1 MNTMKYL
8 LKYLA
13 TAFMVVSI
21 ASFSSIAK
29 CEDPHHEDEHHEY
42 DDHDVSKDLMT
53 SFDEPPIWKLAAH
66 PPGRRVFSFTM
77 NMWKMW
83 QSPQ

>member
-1 MNTMKYL
+1 MTMTMMMNDETNDH
-8 LKYLA
+8 
-13 TAFMVVSI
+13 
-21 ASFSSIAK
+21 
-29 CEDPHHEDEHHEY
+29 ENEHDDHEHEDEHHEF